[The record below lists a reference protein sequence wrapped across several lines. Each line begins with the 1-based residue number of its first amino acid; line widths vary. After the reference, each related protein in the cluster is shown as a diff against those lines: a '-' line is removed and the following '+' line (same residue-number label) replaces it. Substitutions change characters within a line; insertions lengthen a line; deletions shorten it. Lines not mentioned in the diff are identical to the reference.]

1 MKKELLV
8 MCLFMAIPLSKSWSQ
23 NQDLYNSAN
32 IRREG
37 NECLI
42 VSANL
47 RLQWRNSPCEKL
59 YGSLPGVTTTGGST
73 TGGSTTGG
81 STTGGSTTSGST
93 TSGSTT
99 SGSTTSGSTTSGSTT
114 SGSTTGGTSD
124 GGSYGGGGGGTTVP
138 CDPGSP
144 CGPTGGDDR
153 GEDIY

>member
-23 NQDLYNSAN
+23 NLYNSAN

-47 RLQWRNSPCEKL
+47 RLQWPNSPCEKL
-59 YGSLPGVTTTGGST
+59 YGSLPGVATTGGSTTGGSTTGGTTTGGST

-81 STTGGSTTSGST
+81 STTGG
-93 TSGSTT
+93 
-99 SGSTTSGSTTSGSTT
+99 
-114 SGSTTGGTSD
+114 TSD
-124 GGSYGGGGGGTTVP
+124 GGSSGGGGGGTTTP
-138 CDPGSP
+138 CEPGYP

-153 GEDIY
+153 GEDMY